1 MGYRVNVN
9 AVTAQTNNSA
19 GDYAPNVVQDYALVI
34 SSGDGLIT
42 NAMTVT
48 TTPIVSNP
56 TTDQQITYL
65 SGANNNGPLLN
76 QFVGA
81 NTPLMGTNVLL
92 IPLTNSLTTIFT
104 TNELNGVTNEQIT
117 IGMTNQWHFYVVTN
131 TFASTNSAF
140 TNTAFITFI
149 PDTLSIPRMGVFADS
164 QANATRPEADIDI
177 YVSTDSTLT
186 NLNPT
191 VINGA
196 ATNYLA
202 SLVGPSPNVS
212 ATTGGSPAFQFQ
224 MASLGRGGTEYVV
237 DTNSQAGE
245 VYYIGVK
252 SEDQMAS
259 EYAFMSV
266 FSATPFSQINQNGSQ
281 TVNGVPLPVNIPD
294 GSPAHPGSGYA
305 FGIAMYPIDMRR
317 VVVTNQIWHQN
328 FGDLIGTLT
337 LNGGNPDVLNN
348 HDSFPYNPAGITLI
362 YDDSGQGDIPNSRLS
377 DGPGSLNNFVGQ
389 QGNGLWR
396 LTEVDDSLTQTGVVE
411 NVILTIDPHLAN
423 NGTITETIPGC
434 SWDPN
439 YPDWIDVPP
448 GAVNL
453 IITVTNLT
461 GTAFDPG
468 VTQQA
473 VDLYVKFGS
482 PPTLT
487 SYDTNVV
494 INPGTPATN
503 SYFIP
508 SPMVGRYY
516 FGVYNPCGNQPQTV
530 SITADYGLPSVP
542 AQVDFTSAGPVPIWD
557 DAVTDDI
564 IPVSDN
570 ATIYSVDVG
579 LCVDHPRISDLVFH
593 LISPD
598 GTRVLLMENRGG
610 ATTNGMGSTVAVSTI
625 PLIPLV
631 TNSFYLVLTEN
642 TNLTTTPIKF
652 ATPPFATTNDLFYLP
667 EQSLDAF
674 AGKNAQGMWTL
685 EVQDDRAGASNNATL
700 VSWQL
705 RFIFATPVVPP
716 PVLPPSLLPTT
727 SLNTPRVGHTATLLN
742 NGEVLVAG
750 GSGTNG
756 TILSSAELYDPARGT
771 WTMTS
776 PMNNP
781 RVEHTA
787 TLLTNGL
794 VLVAGGVSASATL
807 VSSAELYNPA
817 SGQWTTIGPMTTPR
831 VNHTATLLTNGLVLV
846 TGGYGTNGIIVSN
859 AELYDP
865 TLETWTPTGSMKD
878 ARVWCTATL
887 LTNGQVLVAGGYKGG
902 YGANNILSSA
912 ELYDPS
918 SGQWTP
924 TGSMTNAHV
933 THIAMLLPNGLVLV
947 AGGYGTNAN
956 YLTNAELYDP
966 TLGTWTPTGSIKTGH
981 GGATATLLPNGQV
994 LVAGGNAGVGG
1005 PLSIAELYDPSSGQW
1020 TPTSLLNTPRTAHT
1034 ATLLA
1039 NGQVLVAGG
1048 NGAGGPLSSAELYDP
1063 AGGKWTVTY
1072 PLNTDARY
1080 IHTATLLP
1088 NGLVLVAGGVGNSGA
1103 INSAELYNPSSGW
1116 MGTFNPMTDAR
1127 YAHTATLLPNG
1138 KVLVVGGYGNSGA
1151 LDRAELYDPVDNM
1164 WTPTGSMVTGARYFH
1179 TATLLPNG
1187 QVLVAGGYGGPGN
1200 SGVLQS
1206 AELYDPNSGTW
1217 TAAPN
1222 PMITARVNHTATLLP
1237 NGLVLVAAGYGN
1249 SGILSSAELYDPASG
1264 KWTPTYP
1271 LNTPRYIY
1279 TATLLFNGQVLVAG
1293 GYGGAGGYLSSAEL
1307 YDPSSG
1313 VWTPTG
1319 SLNTARYI
1327 HTATLL
1333 LNGKV
1338 LVAGGDNADSILSDA
1353 ELYDPVKGTNG
1364 TWTVTD
1370 SLTTKRA
1377 SPTATLLPNGKV
1389 LVTGGYG
1396 GSGNSGVLQSAELY
1410 DVGLGFNPAWQPQ
1423 IATFNSPINFGDSLM
1438 LTGSQFRGVSE
1449 GSGGNSYQNS
1459 PADHPV
1465 VQLRSVESGQ
1475 TLFLL
1480 ATNWSVNSFASVPVT
1495 LFPPGYAL
1503 VTMFVNGIPSGS
1515 GIPNILLIGSM
1526 PTATI
1531 LTTGSQPQTSS
1542 IQPGDI
1548 VYYAVLVPPYASYA
1562 TNILVSATAPV
1573 NVWFNQNGLPTGMN
1587 SPGDFLLI
1595 TNAPGTS
1602 VLSTNSVPLLL
1613 PGRTYYIGVQNT
1625 NSGAVTAVFEVD
1637 FGMIT
1642 GSFSAN
1648 VTSGGAQLQW
1658 TAPSD
1663 ARFQMEWATN
1673 LSQPMV
1679 WMTND
1684 AIITSSD
1691 GTFTFTDP
1699 GATNSPMRF
1708 YRLLQLP

>member
-1 MGYRVNVN
+1 
-9 AVTAQTNNSA
+9 
-19 GDYAPNVVQDYALVI
+19 
-34 SSGDGLIT
+34 
-42 NAMTVT
+42 
-48 TTPIVSNP
+48 
-56 TTDQQITYL
+56 
-65 SGANNNGPLLN
+65 
-76 QFVGA
+76 
-81 NTPLMGTNVLL
+81 
-92 IPLTNSLTTIFT
+92 
-104 TNELNGVTNEQIT
+104 
-117 IGMTNQWHFYVVTN
+117 
-131 TFASTNSAF
+131 
-140 TNTAFITFI
+140 
-149 PDTLSIPRMGVFADS
+149 
-164 QANATRPEADIDI
+164 
-177 YVSTDSTLT
+177 
-186 NLNPT
+186 
-191 VINGA
+191 
-196 ATNYLA
+196 
-202 SLVGPSPNVS
+202 
-212 ATTGGSPAFQFQ
+212 
-224 MASLGRGGTEYVV
+224 
-237 DTNSQAGE
+237 
-245 VYYIGVK
+245 
-252 SEDQMAS
+252 
-259 EYAFMSV
+259 
-266 FSATPFSQINQNGSQ
+266 
-281 TVNGVPLPVNIPD
+281 
-294 GSPAHPGSGYA
+294 
-305 FGIAMYPIDMRR
+305 
-317 VVVTNQIWHQN
+317 
-328 FGDLIGTLT
+328 
-337 LNGGNPDVLNN
+337 
-348 HDSFPYNPAGITLI
+348 
-362 YDDSGQGDIPNSRLS
+362 
-377 DGPGSLNNFVGQ
+377 
-389 QGNGLWR
+389 
-396 LTEVDDSLTQTGVVE
+396 VDDSLSQTGVVE

-423 NGTITETIPGC
+423 NGTITETIPGGN
-434 SWDPN
+434 WDPN

-503 SYFIP
+503 SILIP
-508 SPMVGRYY
+508 SPLVGRYY
-516 FGVYNPCGNQPQTV
+516 FGVFNPSATPQTV
-530 SITADYGLPSVP
+530 SITADYSLPSVP
-542 AQVDFTSAGPVPIWD
+542 AQMYFTSAGPVPILD
-557 DAVTDDI
+557 DAVMDDF

-610 ATTNGMGSTVAVSTI
+610 TTTNGMGGTVAVSTI

-652 ATPPFATTNDLFYLP
+652 APPPFATTNDLFYLP

-705 RFIFATPVVPP
+705 RFIFTTPVVPP

-727 SLNTPRVGHTATLLN
+727 SLHTARGGHTATLLN
-742 NGEVLVAG
+742 NGQVLVAG
-750 GSGTNG
+750 GGNSSG
-756 TILSSAELYDPARGT
+756 ILSSAELYDPASGT
-771 WTMTS
+771 WTMTG

-781 RVEHTA
+781 RTQHTATLLTNGLVLVAGGITTGNGTYLSSAELYDPASGMWTPTGKMTYACWNPTATLLTNGQVLVAGGIGISGNPATNAELYDPTLGTWKATGPMHTPRVWDPATLLANGQVLIIGGYGGPGTGVNEIVTNAELYDPTLGTWTLTTSLPINARVEHVATLLPNGLVLVAGGYNTNNTYLTNSELYDPTLGTWTPTTGSMQSGHGGATATLLPNGHVLVAGGNIGSGGSLSIAELYDPTLGTWTPTSSLHTPRYSHTATLLANGKVLVVGGYGSGIALNSAELYDSASGTWEPTYLLHTPRYIHTA

-794 VLVAGGVSASATL
+794 VLVAGGVD
-807 VSSAELYNPA
+807 
-817 SGQWTTIGPMTTPR
+817 
-831 VNHTATLLTNGLVLV
+831 
-846 TGGYGTNGIIVSN
+846 N
-859 AELYDP
+859 A
-865 TLETWTPTGSMKD
+865 G
-878 ARVWCTATL
+878 
-887 LTNGQVLVAGGYKGG
+887 
-902 YGANNILSSA
+902 NIL
-912 ELYDPS
+912 
-918 SGQWTP
+918 
-924 TGSMTNAHV
+924 
-933 THIAMLLPNGLVLV
+933 
-947 AGGYGTNAN
+947 
-956 YLTNAELYDP
+956 
-966 TLGTWTPTGSIKTGH
+966 
-981 GGATATLLPNGQV
+981 
-994 LVAGGNAGVGG
+994 
-1005 PLSIAELYDPSSGQW
+1005 
-1020 TPTSLLNTPRTAHT
+1020 
-1034 ATLLA
+1034 
-1039 NGQVLVAGG
+1039 
-1048 NGAGGPLSSAELYDP
+1048 
-1063 AGGKWTVTY
+1063 
-1072 PLNTDARY
+1072 
-1080 IHTATLLP
+1080 
-1088 NGLVLVAGGVGNSGA
+1088 
-1103 INSAELYNPSSGW
+1103 NSAELYNPDPVSGGW
-1116 MGTFNPMTDAR
+1116 TGAGSMTDAAR

-1151 LDRAELYDPVDNM
+1151 ALSSAELYDPVSG
-1164 WTPTGSMVTGARYFH
+1164 WEPPTGSMAAARYFH

-1187 QVLVAGGYGGPGN
+1187 KVLVVGGYGS
-1200 SGVLQS
+1200 SGALRS
-1206 AELYDPNSGTW
+1206 AELYDPVSGWAT
-1217 TAAPN
+1217 TGSMTN
-1222 PMITARVNHTATLLP
+1222 ARYFHTATLLP

-1249 SGILSSAELYDPASG
+1249 NGILSSAELYDPVKGTWMTTGS
-1264 KWTPTYP
+1264 

-1279 TATLLFNGQVLVAG
+1279 TATLLFNGQVLIAG
-1293 GYGGAGGYLSSAEL
+1293 GYGGAGSYLSSAEL
-1307 YDPSSG
+1307 YDPASG

-1338 LVAGGDNADSILSDA
+1338 LVAGGDNANSILPDA

-1364 TWTVTD
+1364 TWTATS
-1370 SLTTKRA
+1370 SLTTPRA

-1410 DVGLGFNPAWQPQ
+1410 DVGLGFSPAWQPL

-1449 GSGGNSYQNS
+1449 GSGGNSSQNS
-1459 PADHPV
+1459 PADYPV

-1503 VTMFVNGIPSGS
+1503 VTMFVNGIPSAS
-1515 GIPNILLIGSM
+1515 SIPNILLIGSM

-1542 IQPGDI
+1542 IQPGGI